1 MPRNCI
7 ITMPKNSNVIN
18 KRHVAHAEVVRRQ
31 SLAIQY
37 AALAIIL
44 VVVGLVAYG
53 ILTTTVLLPYRAV
66 ANVNGDNIPMR
77 EFQGRVRLQRIQL
90 INNFSQYYQ
99 FAQMFGAEDPFTE
112 PNFGGY
118 LQELA
123 RQLQDPQGVGQQVLD
138 ALVDERLIRQEA
150 KKLGIEPSTQEI
162 DAYIQQQFGF
172 YADGT
177 PTPAPSATSFVVPA
191 LNPTQLALVTV
202 TPTPGPATEVPTATP
217 DLTSTPT
224 SVPTATATATTGP
237 TETPLPTATPYTL
250 EGFETSYADTL
261 KNLNENTELTA
272 DDYRFFFETLY
283 LREKLLEEVTKD
295 VQPSEEQ
302 IWAQH
307 ILVESEELAKEV
319 LARFAAGED
328 WSKLAAEYSK
338 DESNAQN
345 GGDLGWFGSDV
356 GFVPEF
362 KDAVFALQQA
372 EISAPV
378 QTEFGWHIIR
388 VLGREQ
394 RPVDEERYKALKE
407 SAFSTW
413 LEGIRAAADIKTY
426 DIWMEYVP
434 TEPELPLQ

>member
-1 MPRNCI
+1 MPRNCV
-7 ITMPKNSNVIN
+7 ITMPKNSNIIN
-18 KRHVAHAEVVRRQ
+18 KKHVAHAEVVRRQ

-37 AALAIIL
+37 AALAIII

-66 ANVNGDNIPMR
+66 ASVNGDNIQMR

-99 FAQMFGAEDPFTE
+99 FAQMFGAEDPFSE

-123 RQLQDPQGVGQQVLD
+123 MQLQQPQVVGQQVLD

-150 KKLGIEPSTQEI
+150 KKLGIKPSTEEI

-172 YADGT
+172 YANGT
-177 PTPAPSATSFVVPA
+177 PTPAPSATSFVLPA
-191 LNPTQLALVTV
+191 LNPTQLALVTI

-237 TETPLPTATPYTL
+237 TTTPLPTATPYTL

-261 KNLNENTELTA
+261 KNLNENTELSA

-307 ILVESEELAKEV
+307 ILVESEELANEV

-362 KDAVFALQQA
+362 KEAVFALQQA

-378 QTEFGWHIIR
+378 QTQFGWHIIR